1 MLKILKLISIA
12 DIVTL
17 FNGLIGFLAIMYV
30 IDGAIENAFPLILI
44 CVVLDGVDGVVAR
57 YFKSKHSL
65 GKYLDSIADMV
76 SFCFAPAVLLYAIF
90 YLPDHTSFTH
100 WQNTLTVLACFFVL
114 GLGILRLARFAY
126 SGYKSKYFIGLPTP
140 AMALFIVMI
149 MTPDFEME
157 TYPAVILPVI
167 TLMSILMVSDI
178 RYPKL
183 PTNYRAVFGIPVILA
198 ILSYIFKY
206 QLYMLVL
213 AITLILIV
221 IYIVLGPFLGAKYM
235 TSTRKQKKHSY
246 NN

>member
-17 FNGLIGFLAIMYV
+17 FNGLIGFLAIMYI
-30 IDGAIENAFPLILI
+30 IDGAIHNAFPLILV

-57 YFKSKHSL
+57 YFRSKHSL

-90 YLPDHTSFTH
+90 YLPEHTSFTH
-100 WQNTLTVLACFFVL
+100 WQNTLTVLASFFVL

-126 SGYKSKYFIGLPTP
+126 SGYKSKYFLGLPTP

-149 MTPDFEME
+149 MTPEFEME
-157 TYPAVILPVI
+157 TYPVVVLPII

-183 PTNYRAVFGIPVILA
+183 PTSYRAIFGIPVILA

-206 QLYMLVL
+206 PLYMFIL

-221 IYIVLGPFLGAKYM
+221 IYIVLGPFLGSKF
-235 TSTRKQKKHSY
+235 TIKSQ
-246 NN
+246 